1 MHCSCSALSCPLALL
16 LSLVAVAALPADDY
30 HVSRAFGVAPE
41 PACMPALTRAPNG
54 DLLVAFSTE
63 WEPFPAGGVLKMVHS
78 QDEGRTWSAPRVLW
92 KPEDRRVTIQ
102 VANGMQTLSNGDV
115 LLPVTWGIVPK
126 RKQVPAGEKRPA
138 KIYDLSRGPG
148 YRREVRFLRSRDNG
162 RTWAI
167 EDPQLVKPWWRFGR
181 LFESRDGRLI
191 MPGNGWF
198 IASRDDGK
206 TWGPKVAISTRFRS
220 ETNVVEAADGTW
232 FSIARGGGGLPRR
245 TFGTNFSR
253 DGGLTWGAPR
263 SAKVQGKMP
272 DLLVIPSG
280 RILMTVGAEGLTD
293 GSQIL
298 TTASRRSFCTLFVSD
313 DHGRSWRRDTPL
325 ARADAQR
332 AVTKAASTV
341 PGDSPVM
348 CQLSEGKLLV
358 VMQGID
364 RDQADHPLMGY
375 SAGMSLIG
383 NVLAPVKR

>member
-198 IASRDDGK
+198 IASRDYGK

-325 ARADAQR
+325 APTDAQR
-332 AVTKAASTV
+332 AVNKAASTV